1 MDASA
6 AATPRV
12 DELVA
17 ELQARVETRRR
28 EGAYPPG
35 LEQELDSHFRRI
47 ATHRVIPDTDDLR
60 ARLHALDAS
69 ARFTATMPVDSGLPG
84 GSTLHRAMNRLLVRQ
99 THGILAQV
107 QRFADDVRHA
117 LRDIVAALEDPSGHV
132 HGDLVGQ
139 IDVVF
144 DKLASYERGPGDSG
158 AAVGNLR
165 QRVEQLEAAEDRRRF
180 RPWFGNA
187 RFEEQFRGTRREL
200 RERYRDLAERL
211 ALSAPVLDFGC
222 GRGEFLELLEEMG
235 VEASGV
241 EIDPDL
247 VQATVREGLNVTLED
262 GIQHLSGVLDHSL
275 GGLTLIQVVEHLSA
289 QQVVE
294 LVSLAAEKLRPGG
307 KVVVETVNPQSL
319 YVFAHAFYADPTH
332 TTPVHPAYLTFL
344 FREAGFAEIDI
355 DWRSPPIDGET
366 LDEVAGDGAMG
377 EVVNENV
384 RRLNNLLFGPQDY
397 ALIATR

>member
-1 MDASA
+1 MDTNS

-12 DELVA
+12 DALVA
-17 ELQARVETRRR
+17 ELQAKVEKRRQ

-35 LEQELDSHFRRI
+35 LEQELDEHFRRI
-47 ATHRVIPDTDDLR
+47 ASHRVIPDVDDLH
-60 ARLHALDAS
+60 AHLHRLDAT
-69 ARFTATMPVDSGLPG
+69 ARFTADIPVDSGLPG

-99 THGILAQV
+99 TQGILGQV
-107 QRFADDVRHA
+107 QRFADDVRRA
-117 LRDIVAALEDPSGHV
+117 LADIVAALEDPSCHV

-139 IDVVF
+139 IDLVF
-144 DKLASYERGPGDSG
+144 DKLASYERSPGDSA

-165 QRVEQLEAAEDRRRF
+165 HRVEQLEAAEDRRRF

-211 ALSAPVLDFGC
+211 ALSGPVLDFGC
-222 GRGEFLELLEEMG
+222 GRGELLELLEEMG

-247 VQATVREGLNVTLED
+247 VQATAREGLNVTLDD
-262 GIQHLSGVLDHSL
+262 GIQHLSGLRDQSL

-307 KVVVETVNPQSL
+307 KVIVETVNPQSL

-344 FREAGFAEIDI
+344 FREAGFAEVDI
-355 DWRSPPIDGET
+355 DWRSPPAESET
-366 LDEVAGDGAMG
+366 LLQVDGDGAVG